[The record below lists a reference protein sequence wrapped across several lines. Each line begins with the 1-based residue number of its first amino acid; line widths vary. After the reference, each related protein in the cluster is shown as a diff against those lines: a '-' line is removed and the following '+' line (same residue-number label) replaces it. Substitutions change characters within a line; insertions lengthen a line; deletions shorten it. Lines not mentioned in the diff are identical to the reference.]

1 MHPRAGVLAC
11 FRLATLSA
19 APPLV
24 IGFAEY
30 VDIPEWHISRLRA
43 KVDTGARSSA
53 LHVENIR
60 EVGKERVRFEVRLH
74 RRHEDRRV
82 VVEASVT
89 RRSRVKPSNGMP
101 AWRYFV
107 AARVKI
113 GPFEDEIEMSL
124 VDRQHMIFRMLIG
137 RSALSHRFLVDVS
150 KRYVLSARRPGHKTR
165 KLKKKKK
172 PKEAESSQ

>member
-1 MHPRAGVLAC
+1 
-11 FRLATLSA
+11 LATLSA

-82 VVEASVT
+82 IVEAAVT
-89 RRSRVKPSNGMP
+89 RRSRVKPSNGML

-124 VDRQHMIFRMLIG
+124 FDRQHMIFRMLIG
-137 RSALSHRFLVDVS
+137 RSALSRRFLVDVS
-150 KRYVLSARRPGHKTR
+150 KRYVLSKRRRPKTR
-165 KLKKKKK
+165 KAKKKTK